1 MTVAHSLSLYAQKML
16 VSGSAVA
23 ECYQFG
29 YLFCCVDIEL
39 SFVIWIIVLS

>member
-23 ECYQFG
+23 ERYPFDFIHI
-29 YLFCCVDIEL
+29 YLDFIERKFKFYI
-39 SFVIWIIVLS
+39 SA

>member
-23 ECYQFG
+23 ECYPFG
-29 YLFCCVDIEL
+29 YLFCCVDIQL

>member
-23 ECYQFG
+23 ECYPFG
-29 YLFCCVDIEL
+29 YLFCVDIQL